1 MKIMKIAF
9 IGGGNMGTAILSALI
24 DKGVAKPAD
33 ITVSDKVEERL
44 AYLENKYGVSVTT
57 DNTSAIDGK
66 EVILLSVKP
75 QTVPEIIPDLKGK
88 VRKGQ
93 LIVSIMAGIKISTLR
108 DGMGCEAV
116 VRVMPNTPAQV
127 FEGMSG
133 WTATPEVSNEQKE
146 LARSILQA
154 VGKEIYFDDEKYL
167 DMVTAVSG
175 SGPAYFFYFVEALTE
190 AGMKTGFSH
199 DVAYELVL
207 QTLIGAGKLMRESG
221 TDPAELRKMV
231 TSKGGTTAAALDVL
245 EQGKFKELVVKA
257 LMAAY
262 NRSKELGGE
271 K

>member
-1 MKIMKIAF
+1 MKIAF

-24 DKGVAKPAD
+24 DKGLAEPAD
-33 ITVSDKVEERL
+33 IAVSDIMEERL
-44 AYLENKYGVSVTT
+44 EYLNRTYGVPVTPDNASV
-57 DNTSAIDGK
+57 IEGK

-75 QTVPEIIPDLKGK
+75 QTLPEIMPELKGK
-88 VRKGQ
+88 IKSGQ
-93 LIVSIMAGIKISTLR
+93 LIISIMAGIRISTIREGL
-108 DGMGCEAV
+108 GCKSV
-116 VRVMPNTPAQV
+116 VRVMPNMPAQV

-133 WTATPEVSNEQKE
+133 WTATPEVSGEQKE
-146 LARSILQA
+146 IAGSILKA
-154 VGKEIYFDDEKYL
+154 IGREIYFDDEKYL
-167 DMVTAVSG
+167 DMITSVSG
-175 SGPAYFFYFVEALTE
+175 SGPAYYFYFVEALTE
-190 AGMKTGFSH
+190 AGMKIGFTH

-245 EQGKFKELVVKA
+245 EGDNFKDLVVRA

>member
-1 MKIMKIAF
+1 MKIAF

-24 DKGVAKPAD
+24 NKGVAKPAD
-33 ITVSDKVEERL
+33 ITVSDKLEERL
-44 AYLENKYGVSVTT
+44 EYLESTYGVSVTT
-57 DNTSAIDGK
+57 DNTSAIGGK

-75 QTVPEIIPDLKGK
+75 QTVPEIMPDLHGRI
-88 VRKGQ
+88 VAGQ
-93 LIVSIMAGIKISTLR
+93 LIISIMAGIKISTIR
-108 DGMGCEAV
+108 DGTDCEAI

-133 WTATPEVSNEQKE
+133 WTSTPEVSNEQKD
-146 LARSILQA
+146 LARSVLRA

-167 DMVTAVSG
+167 DMVTSVSG

-190 AGMKTGFSH
+190 AGIEIGFSH

-245 EQGKFKELVVKA
+245 EQGEFKDLVVRA

-262 NRSKELGGE
+262 NRSRELGGE

>member
-1 MKIMKIAF
+1 MKIAF

-24 DKGVAKPAD
+24 DKGLAKPSD
-33 ITVSDKVEERL
+33 ITVKDIVKERL
-44 AYLENKYGVSVTT
+44 EYLKKTFGVEVTT
-57 DNTSAIDGK
+57 DTTSAITGK

-75 QTVPEIIPDLKGK
+75 QTVPEILPELKGK
-88 VRKGQ
+88 IGAGQ
-93 LIVSIMAGIKISTLR
+93 LVLSIMAGIKISTLK
-108 DGMGCEAV
+108 DGTVCEAV

-133 WTATPEVSNEQKE
+133 WTATPKVSKNQKE

-154 VGKEIYFDDEKYL
+154 IGKEIYFDDEKYL
-167 DMVTAVSG
+167 DMVTSVSG

-190 AGMKTGFSH
+190 AGIKIGFSH

-245 EQGKFKELVVKA
+245 EEGKFKELVVKA

-262 NRSKELGGE
+262 NRSRELGGE

>member
-1 MKIMKIAF
+1 MKIAF
-9 IGGGNMGTAILSALI
+9 IGGGNMGTAILSALL
-24 DKGVAKPAD
+24 DKGLAKPD
-33 ITVSDKVEERL
+33 EITVNDIMTERL
-44 AYLENKYGVSVTT
+44 EYLKKTYDVEVTT
-57 DNTSAIDGK
+57 DKASAIEGK

-88 VRKGQ
+88 VGAGQ
-93 LIVSIMAGIKISTLR
+93 LIISIMAGIKILTLR
-108 DGMGCEAV
+108 DGLDCEAI

-133 WTATPEVSNEQKE
+133 WTTTPEVSDDQKE

-154 VGKEIYFDDEKYL
+154 IGREQYFGDEKYL
-167 DMVTAVSG
+167 DMVTSVSG

-190 AGMKTGFSH
+190 AGVKIGFAH

-207 QTLIGAGKLMRESG
+207 QTLIGAGKLMRDSG
-221 TDPAELRKMV
+221 TDPAELRNMV

-245 EQGKFKELVVKA
+245 ESDNYKDIVVRA

>member
-1 MKIMKIAF
+1 MKIAF

-24 DKGVAKPAD
+24 DKGLARPDD
-33 ITVSDKVEERL
+33 ITVSDIMEERL
-44 AYLENKYGVSVTT
+44 AYLKSTYGVSVTG
-57 DNTSAIDGK
+57 DNASAISGK
-66 EVILLSVKP
+66 EVILFSVKP
-75 QTVPEIIPDLKGK
+75 QTIPEVIPELKGK
-88 VRKGQ
+88 IGAGQ
-93 LIVSIMAGIKISTLR
+93 FIISIMAGIKISTIR
-108 DGMGCEAV
+108 DGVGCKAV

-133 WTATPEVSNEQKE
+133 WTTTPEVTNEQKE

-154 VGKEIYFDDEKYL
+154 IGREIYFDDEKYL
-167 DMVTAVSG
+167 DMVTSVSG
-175 SGPAYFFYFVEALTE
+175 SGPAYFFYFVESLTE
-190 AGMKTGFSH
+190 AGVKIGFSH

-221 TDPAELRKMV
+221 RDPAELRKMV

-245 EQGKFKELVVKA
+245 EQGEFKDLVVRA

>member
-1 MKIMKIAF
+1 MKIAF

-24 DKGVAKPAD
+24 DKSLATPED
-33 ITVSDKVEERL
+33 ITVSDVVAERL
-44 AYLENKYGVSVTT
+44 EYLKNTYGVSVST
-57 DNTSAIDGK
+57 DNASAIDGK
-66 EVILLSVKP
+66 EVVLLSVKP
-75 QTVPEIIPDLKGK
+75 QTVPEIIPELKGK
-88 VRKGQ
+88 VKPGQ
-93 LIVSIMAGIKISTLR
+93 LIISIMAGIKISTIR
-108 DGMGCEAV
+108 DGVDCKAI

-133 WTATPEVSNEQKE
+133 WTATPEVSNDQKE
-146 LARSILQA
+146 LARTILQA
-154 VGKEIYFDDEKYL
+154 IGREIYFDDEKYL
-167 DMVTAVSG
+167 DMVTSVSG

-190 AGMKTGFSH
+190 AGVKIGFSH
-199 DVAYELVL
+199 DVSYELVL

-245 EQGKFKELVVKA
+245 EGDNFKDLVVRA